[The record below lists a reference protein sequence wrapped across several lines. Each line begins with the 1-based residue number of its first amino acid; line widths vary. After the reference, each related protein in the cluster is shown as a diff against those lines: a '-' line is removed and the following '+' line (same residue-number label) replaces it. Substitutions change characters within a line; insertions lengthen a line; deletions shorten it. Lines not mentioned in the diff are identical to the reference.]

1 MLAIASP
8 QDGTAVTDGTQT
20 ADEGTIQFAYGLSA
34 PIDFE
39 LSDPLFASLRA
50 WRRVLCKLD
59 LLGRDPTRYGGLGFG
74 NLSVR
79 EPDHPARFV
88 ITASQT
94 SGARDLYR
102 SDLVRI
108 MTCSLERFW
117 VEAEG
122 HKPPSS
128 ETLSHA
134 MIYAADPDVA
144 CVLHVHS
151 PELWQQAEALAL
163 PQTAADV
170 PYGSPAMATAVQALL
185 SIHSQRPLVFATG
198 GHEDGVFACGT
209 DPDVTGGALIA
220 AVARALRT

>member
-1 MLAIASP
+1 M
-8 QDGTAVTDGTQT
+8 TDRTQT
-20 ADEGTIQFAYGLSA
+20 ADEGTIQFAYGLGA
-34 PIDFE
+34 PTDFE
-39 LSDPLFASLRA
+39 LYEPVFASLRA
-50 WRRVLCKLD
+50 WRRVLHKLD

-79 EPDHPARFV
+79 EPDHPARFI

-108 MTCSLERFW
+108 MACSLERFW

-122 HKPPSS
+122 SKPPSS

-134 MIYAADPDVA
+134 MIYAADPEIA

-151 PELWQQAEALAL
+151 PTLWQHAEALEL
-163 PQTAADV
+163 PRTAADV
-170 PYGSPAMATAVQALL
+170 PYGSAAMAAAVREMLGLHAA
-185 SIHSQRPLVFATG
+185 RPLVFATH
-198 GHEDGVFACGT
+198 GHEDGVFACGV
-209 DPDVTGGALIA
+209 DPDVAGGALIA
-220 AVARALRT
+220 ALARALRA